1 MKKIMKCI
9 LGLMMAFA
17 ITGCSQ
23 NNSSD
28 ETKQEKTN
36 ENNSTSLPEGTET
49 GNVLIA
55 YFSWSGNTESLANT
69 IHENVGGDLYA
80 ITTVTPYTDDY
91 DELLDVAQ
99 DEQRDNA
106 RPEIQNYIDN
116 FDQYDTIFIGYPNWW
131 SDTPMAILTFLEE
144 YDFNGKTV
152 IPFCTHGSGG
162 FGNSIS
168 SITDSAKGANILD
181 GFEISGSSVDEASDE
196 VVDWIDSLGLNK

>member
-1 MKKIMKCI
+1 MKKITKCI

-17 ITGCSQ
+17 IAGCSQ

-28 ETKQEKTN
+28 ETKKEETN
-36 ENNSTSLPEGTET
+36 ENTSTSLPEGTET

-69 IHENVGGDLYA
+69 IHENVGGDLYE

-91 DELLDVAQ
+91 DELLDIAQ
-99 DEQRDNA
+99 EEQRENA
-106 RPEIQNYIDN
+106 RPEIQNHIDN

-131 SDTPMAILTFLEE
+131 SDTPMAILTFIEE

-181 GFEISGSSVDEASDE
+181 GFEISGSSVDEAGDE

>member
-1 MKKIMKCI
+1 MKKITKCI

-17 ITGCSQ
+17 ITGCSK